1 MPSAL
6 DELKARLGRIA
17 DLDRAAALLAW
28 DERTGMPPGG
38 AQARAEQLATLAE
51 LGHELTVSDEL
62 AELIER
68 AAGEV
73 EGLPYESDEA
83 SLVRVARRDVER
95 ARRVPTELSG
105 ELARAASLAENAWV
119 RARAES
125 DFAAFRPYLERN
137 VELRRRYAECFA
149 PYEHPYDPLLD
160 DYEPGLTTA
169 ELEPVLARLRDGL
182 RPLVERYAGA
192 GEDDSFLRG
201 EFPADR
207 QRALVERILASLPI
221 PADERRLDPTPHP
234 FLTAIAPTDL
244 RITTRYDED
253 NLSMSVW
260 SLLHECGHAIYE
272 NGIPHELSRTPLGRA
287 VSLAFHESQS
297 RMLENWVGRSRPYLA
312 YLLPLMREAFPEQLG
327 DIGLDRLYRA
337 ANRVERSLIR
347 VDADEVTYNLHIIL
361 RFELEVALVRGELEV
376 AELPDAWNQRMWDY
390 LGVEV
395 PDDASGVLQDV
406 HWAAGAFGYFPT
418 YALGNVIAG
427 QLWELIRRELPDLDE
442 QLERG
447 ELAPLRD
454 WLRERLHRHGAR
466 FEPAEMVERLVGG
479 GLDPAPLL
487 AQLEARQAEVT
498 GAARH

>member
-1 MPSAL
+1 MPTAL
-6 DELKARLGRIA
+6 DELKGRLARIA

-28 DERTGMPPGG
+28 DERTGMPTGG
-38 AQARAEQLATLAE
+38 AQARAEQLGTLAE

-62 AELIER
+62 AALIDR
-68 AAGEV
+68 AADEV
-73 EGLPYESDEA
+73 AELPYDSDDA
-83 SLVRVARRDVER
+83 SLVRVARREIER

-119 RARAES
+119 KARSQS
-125 DFAAFRPYLERN
+125 DFEAFRPYLERN

-149 PYEHPYDPLLD
+149 PYDHPYDPLLD

-169 ELEPVLARLRDGL
+169 QLEPVLAGLRDGL
-182 RPLVERYAGA
+182 RPLVDRYAGA
-192 GEDDSFLRG
+192 GEDDGFLRG

-207 QRALVERILASLPI
+207 QRALVERMLAALPI
-221 PADERRLDPTPHP
+221 PPEDRRLDPTPHP

-244 RITTRYDED
+244 RITTRYDEH
-253 NLSMSVW
+253 NLSISVW
-260 SLLHECGHAIYE
+260 SLLHECGHAMYE
-272 NGIPHELSRTPLGRA
+272 NGIPAELSRTPLGKA
-287 VSLAFHESQS
+287 VSLGFHESQS

-312 YLLPLMREAFPEQLG
+312 HLLPILREYFPDAFADVDLG
-327 DIGLDRLYRA
+327 RLYRA

-361 RFELEVALVRGELEV
+361 RFELEVALMRGELEV
-376 AELPDAWNQRMWDY
+376 RDLPDAWNQRMWDY

-418 YALGNVIAG
+418 YSLGNVIAG
-427 QLWELIRRELPDLDE
+427 QLWELIRAELPDLDG

-454 WLRERLHRHGAR
+454 WLRERLYRHGAK
-466 FEPAEMVERLVGG
+466 FQPAEMIERITGG
-479 GLDPAPLL
+479 TLEAAPLL
-487 AQLEARQAEVT
+487 AQLEAKQAEVV
-498 GAARH
+498 AA